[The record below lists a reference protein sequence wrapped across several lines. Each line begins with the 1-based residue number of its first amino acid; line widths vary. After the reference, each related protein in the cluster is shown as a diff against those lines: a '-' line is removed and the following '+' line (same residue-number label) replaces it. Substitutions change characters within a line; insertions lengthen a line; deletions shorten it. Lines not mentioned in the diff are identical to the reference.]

1 LKGLFWAATAVICYT
16 YIGYPVW
23 LWIRANWRPRPVRTS
38 AYLPTVSIVMVL
50 RNEELA
56 LGDKL
61 QNLMSLN
68 YPKNHSEI
76 VVFSDGSTD
85 RTIEILSR
93 FSGFPGLRVISSP
106 HTRGKAAALNDAIKA
121 VQGEIVVF
129 TDARQKIQ
137 SEAVLLLLENFA
149 DPSVGCASGELM
161 LGDPKEGDASNG
173 YGLYWRIE
181 KKMREW
187 ESSAGSVVGATGAFY
202 AVRRG
207 LLAEIPA
214 ETILD
219 DVYIPLQIIRQGRR
233 VVFDPRAR
241 AWDVADLGRQREF
254 ARKVRTLAGNYQ
266 LIQLAP
272 WLLTS
277 ANPVRFQF
285 ISHKLLR
292 LLVPFALGLTLATSI
307 FLPETVYRAAL
318 AVQIL
323 FYGLS
328 LLALTPLKRGL
339 LARAAGVAFT
349 FVLLNT
355 AALVAFAKFVSGRKV
370 AWSR

>member
-1 LKGLFWAATAVICYT
+1 LKGLFWVAVAVISYT
-16 YIGYPVW
+16 YLGYPVW
-23 LWIRANWRPRPVRTS
+23 LWIRAKWRSHPVVAS
-38 AYLPTVSIVMVL
+38 AYLPTVSVVMVL
-50 RNEELA
+50 RNEELV
-56 LGDKL
+56 LEDKL
-61 QNLMSLN
+61 QNLRSLN
-68 YPKNHSEI
+68 YPEDQSQI

-93 FSGFPGLRVISSP
+93 YSGPLRLRVISTP
-106 HTRGKAAALNDAIKA
+106 HSRGKAAALNDAVLSA
-121 VQGEIVVF
+121 EGEIIIF
-129 TDARQKIQ
+129 TDARQKI
-137 SEAVLLLLENFA
+137 ENNAILLLLENFA

-161 LGDPKEGDASNG
+161 LGDPNQADAANG
-173 YGLYWRIE
+173 LGLYWKIE
-181 KKMREW
+181 KQMRRW
-187 ESSAGSVVGATGAFY
+187 ESASGSVVGATGGFY
-202 AVRRG
+202 AVRRS
-207 LLAEIPA
+207 LLSDIPE

-219 DVYIPLQIIRQGRR
+219 DVYIPLQIIRQGLR

-266 LIQLAP
+266 LVQLAP
-272 WLLTS
+272 WLLTK

-292 LLVPFALGLTLATSI
+292 LLVPFALGLTFATSF
-307 FLPETVYRAAL
+307 FLSEPVYRAAL

-323 FYGLS
+323 FYALS

-339 LARAAGVAFT
+339 LARLAGVAFT

-355 AALVAFAKFVSGRKV
+355 AALVAFGKFVSGRKV